1 MAKEQGVGAKKNK
14 IKIKEEDL
22 SSPSVPVILLRW
34 QIGWEEEK
42 EERQKIQPPD
52 GYCTGRKKNECL
64 WS

>member
-1 MAKEQGVGAKKNK
+1 MGAKKNK